1 MDAIDAMKK
10 MSWFWHR
17 TLIDIQFKNPKKKWV
32 NQWHRIL
39 VSVLEINGKYYFM
52 ANDQSN
58 SKYDDWEKNFLE
70 FYRSS
75 GYLGNDLTIT
85 NRIYN
90 LSEDVKKNIGEKK
103 PALAH

>member
-1 MDAIDAMKK
+1 
-10 MSWFWHR
+10 
-17 TLIDIQFKNPKKKWV
+17 
-32 NQWHRIL
+32 
-39 VSVLEINGKYYFM
+39 M